1 MSSMAPSI
9 DFYGVLSSYFL
20 QDGKFLHALDVH
32 VVHFGIPA
40 KPQGRDHTRIIWIL
54 RIF

>member
-1 MSSMAPSI
+1 MSIMAPSI

-40 KPQGRDHTRIIWIL
+40 KPQGRDHTRII
-54 RIF
+54 